1 VNLVISLD
9 YEVYFGPR
17 SGDVDSTLIQ
27 PTAALAALAR
37 RHGVP
42 LVFFVDVLF
51 LLRLR
56 EQARAHPLLQR
67 AHDAVATQLQA
78 LVAAGHEL
86 QLHLHPHWLD
96 AHWTG
101 DRWQMDMRR
110 YRLHALDDA
119 TLAQTVRAGA
129 DALRQF
135 GGPVT
140 AFRAGGW
147 CLQPFDRLRAPLL
160 AAGITID
167 STVYAGGMQR
177 GEPPADAGFDFRCAP
192 ELGHWTFDS
201 DPLQPVPGG
210 PFLEVPISS
219 HPVSPLF
226 FWRLAALRRLGPI
239 LGGAR
244 HRAAGNGQPMALA
257 RGELVR
263 KLLWP
268 SVSVVSIDGLKA
280 TFLQAAWQR
289 HQRLGRSD
297 FVVIGHPKA
306 FTPYSLARL
315 DNFLARRQHSHQS
328 GLDGYRGLIAAR
340 PPAQWPDRPPLPG
353 RPPAAQSRPSA

>member
-1 VNLVISLD
+1 MNLVISLD
-9 YEVYFGPR
+9 YEVYFGRR
-17 SGDVDSTLIQ
+17 SGGLDETLIE

-37 RHGVP
+37 RHGVT
-42 LVFFVDVLF
+42 LVFFVDVLY

-56 EQARAHPLLQR
+56 EQARRHPPLQR
-67 AHDAVATQLQA
+67 EHDAIQAQLHE

-101 DRWQMDMRR
+101 SHWQMDMRR

-119 TLAQTVRAGA
+119 TLAQTVHAGA
-129 DALRQF
+129 AELRHI

-147 CLQPFDRLRAPLL
+147 CLQPFDRLRSALL

-167 STVYAGGMQR
+167 STVYAGGWQR
-177 GEPPADAGFDFRCAP
+177 GQAPAHAGFDFRAAP
-192 ELGHWTFDS
+192 ALSHWTFDT

-210 PFLEVPISS
+210 PFLEVPIAS

-226 FWRLAALRRLGPI
+226 FWRLAATRRLG
-239 LGGAR
+239 LAR
-244 HRAAGNGQPMALA
+244 HRAAGDGQAMPLA
-257 RGELVR
+257 RSELAR

-268 SVSVVSIDGLKA
+268 STSVVSIDGLKVD
-280 TFLQAAWQR
+280 FLQAAWQR

-306 FTPYSLARL
+306 MTPHALAGL
-315 DNFLARRQHSHQS
+315 DRFLARRQHSHHS
-328 GLDGYRGLIAAR
+328 GLDGYRSLIAAR
-340 PPAQWPDRPPLPG
+340 RPAPSPPPPTSVSA
-353 RPPAAQSRPSA
+353 PARQTRPSA